1 MKRETA
7 SGGTGRKRVRNSRI
21 FTSTMQ
27 AGETGKSRRDVIV
40 GGAGL
45 IIGGGLLNPE
55 EAVAATAPEK
65 MTPQPGDRIQAV
77 KGALKGEAL
86 KPEMLEIGAAPV
98 EAFPF
103 DPAADVLRRKNRL
116 NRMLIMRLDPAE
128 MDEPT
133 RARSAGG
140 VLVYSALC
148 THRNCTIKSWKAEER
163 VMRCHCHLSEFDA
176 LSEGSVLSG
185 PARRQLPMIPLG
197 LDEEG
202 FVIALDNFTR
212 KPGGAKK

>member
-1 MKRETA
+1 MSESRKLTTTMP
-7 SGGTGRKRVRNSRI
+7 GGD
-21 FTSTMQ
+21 
-27 AGETGKSRRDVIV
+27 AGKSRRDVIV

-45 IIGGGLLNPE
+45 IIGGALLNPD

-86 KPEMLEIGAAPV
+86 RPEMLNIGAAPV

-103 DPAADVLRRKNRL
+103 DPAASVLRKQNRL
-116 NRMLIMRLDPAE
+116 NRMLIMRLNPEE

-133 RARSAGG
+133 RARSADG

-148 THRNCTIKSWKAEER
+148 THRNCTIKSWKEDER

-185 PARRQLPMIPLG
+185 PARRQLPMVPLG
-197 LDEEG
+197 LDDDG
-202 FVIALDNFTR
+202 YVIALDNFTR